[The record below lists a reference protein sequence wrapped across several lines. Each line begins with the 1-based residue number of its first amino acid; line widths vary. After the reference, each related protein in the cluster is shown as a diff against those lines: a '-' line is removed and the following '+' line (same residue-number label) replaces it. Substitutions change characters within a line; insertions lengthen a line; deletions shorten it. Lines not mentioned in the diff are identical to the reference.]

1 MSFAAHVQG
10 SVQAQSSAWDDLR
23 IEGAYPPF
31 APSSLVPLRSAL
43 GKQSGWASFDFSA
56 GIDSDYWSV
65 ELFVQNAFDAQAQQY
80 RYAECVTQV
89 CDPQTYVVPQKPR
102 LIGIKFGQK
111 F

>member
-1 MSFAAHVQG
+1 M
-10 SVQAQSSAWDDLR
+10 DDLR
-23 IEGAYPPF
+23 TGGAFPPF
-31 APSSLVPLRSAL
+31 APSPPLVPIRTAL

-56 GIDSDYWSV
+56 GIDTDYWSV
-65 ELFVQNAFDAQAQQY
+65 ELFVQNAFDATAQQY

-89 CDPQTYVVPQKPR
+89 CDPQTYVVPQRPR